1 MGASLLGLLGA
12 GAMLLAAGGVD
23 SGIAYFILQPAAGI
37 GGRIGVGA
45 GPADVRRMMVRQG
58 MEMAG
63 MGLAAGVL
71 AALALTRA
79 AAGLLVK
86 VSPNDPAVFAAATL
100 FLAGVALVASYVP
113 AVRATRID
121 PNQA

>member
-1 MGASLLGLLGA
+1 
-12 GAMLLAAGGVD
+12 
-23 SGIAYFILQPAAGI
+23 
-37 GGRIGVGA
+37 
-45 GPADVRRMMVRQG
+45 MMVRQG

-86 VSPNDPAVFAAATL
+86 VSPSDPVVFAAATL

-121 PNQA
+121 PNQALREQ